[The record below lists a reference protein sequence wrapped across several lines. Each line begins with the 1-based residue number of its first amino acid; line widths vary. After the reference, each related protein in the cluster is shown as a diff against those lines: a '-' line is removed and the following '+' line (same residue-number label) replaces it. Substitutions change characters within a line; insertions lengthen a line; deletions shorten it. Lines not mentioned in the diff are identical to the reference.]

1 VVGTP
6 NRDSKLVVNRPL
18 EILLYAS
25 RHNHVEIM
33 DQAAEHILKNDL
45 EVPSEVP
52 GWVGA
57 KAMISTVQPER
68 MRRP

>member
-6 NRDSKLVVNRPL
+6 NRDSKLIVNRPL
-18 EILLYAS
+18 EILLCAS
-25 RHNHVEIM
+25 RHIEIM

-52 GWVGA
+52 GWVSA
-57 KAMISTVQPER
+57 KAMIATVQPEL